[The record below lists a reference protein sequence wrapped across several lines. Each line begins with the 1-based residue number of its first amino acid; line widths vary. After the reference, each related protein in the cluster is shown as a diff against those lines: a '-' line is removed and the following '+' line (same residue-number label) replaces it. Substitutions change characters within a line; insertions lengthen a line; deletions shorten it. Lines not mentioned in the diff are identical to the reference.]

1 MDAPLKGG
9 VFAHH
14 MHFDVAPADF
24 PPHEPRKCPAAR
36 PAQRSDGELTS
47 LLRGRAAA
55 SAAHFDAKLRRQ
67 RARPLF
73 ELYAGE
79 DERIDTAGFEG
90 LCKGLGHALD
100 EEQLQLAMTSLDLD
114 GRAAW
119 MEVARSLDVPTAPHA
134 RAAHPWAPMARLAGP
149 GVQLTTVEEP

>member
-36 PAQRSDGELTS
+36 PAQRSVGELTE

-67 RARPLF
+67 RARP
-73 ELYAGE
+73 
-79 DERIDTAGFEG
+79 
-90 LCKGLGHALD
+90 
-100 EEQLQLAMTSLDLD
+100 
-114 GRAAW
+114 
-119 MEVARSLDVPTAPHA
+119 PHLLL
-134 RAAHPWAPMARLAGP
+134 AAHCILPTDFLHY
-149 GVQLTTVEEP
+149 